1 MRELKKK
8 SAQTGIMTLIG
19 LVAVSCGGGGGTSSP
34 AISTSPPPPPAQSNN
49 TFPATGGLC
58 DGTAGWQA
66 IADDNLDDSAAIQ
79 TSLQEVASKG
89 DTLTIPPGTYNIDDP
104 EGISVVIKNQD
115 FSIVATD
122 VIFVAGQNVNSD
134 LIDFDATSQ
143 SFTDRC
149 GGDDLVNISW
159 TGLAQQ
165 PSGVQW
171 PLLQTDYQSEAR
183 RAAQIRGPR
192 WMLYPSKN

>member
-66 IADDNLDDSAAIQ
+66 IADDNLDDSAAI
-79 TSLQEVASKG
+79 
-89 DTLTIPPGTYNIDDP
+89 
-104 EGISVVIKNQD
+104 
-115 FSIVATD
+115 
-122 VIFVAGQNVNSD
+122 
-134 LIDFDATSQ
+134 LI
-143 SFTDRC
+143 
-149 GGDDLVNISW
+149 I
-159 TGLAQQ
+159 
-165 PSGVQW
+165 
-171 PLLQTDYQSEAR
+171 
-183 RAAQIRGPR
+183 
-192 WMLYPSKN
+192 